1 VTESASTCQWCQSF
15 QLQCLHVLGLG
26 LFTRYAPHS
35 VFLRIPLILNFYGV
49 ILQMKFQEFLSDTAI
64 LIKHGWNFKSFG
76 TKEFQRTCET
86 ASLEKKFRTQT
97 DTGFLVK

>member
-1 VTESASTCQWCQSF
+1 
-15 QLQCLHVLGLG
+15 
-26 LFTRYAPHS
+26 
-35 VFLRIPLILNFYGV
+35 
-49 ILQMKFQEFLSDTAI
+49 MKFQEFLSDTAI

-86 ASLEKKFRTQT
+86 ACLEKKFRTQT